1 MNPLL
6 LLPLQTKTYNNIILT
21 QANDL
26 SNLINKAIIKDK
38 NYIIFNKFIYPTNR
52 IILNQKGYF
61 IEKYKINPANSIMI
75 GDRTTDKTFAE
86 RLGMKYISADKFW
99 N

>member
-61 IEKYKINPANSIMI
+61 IEKYNN
-75 GDRTTDKTFAE
+75 D
-86 RLGMKYISADKFW
+86 YIIFW
-99 N
+99 NDFDNNIHE